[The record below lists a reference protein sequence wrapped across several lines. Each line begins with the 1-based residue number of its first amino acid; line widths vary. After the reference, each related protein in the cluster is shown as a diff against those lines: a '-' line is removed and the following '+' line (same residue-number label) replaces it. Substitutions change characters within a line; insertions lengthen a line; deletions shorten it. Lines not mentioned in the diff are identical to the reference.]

1 MNFVCSEVEN
11 MSISVEYYD
20 FIKQMYENLTKYI
33 KAYKSETNDYYKKIL
48 KIHDKYYPRLSTIKE
63 ELKKKLTIKTN
74 HIISLSSKV
83 PKIINQQII
92 NLKYFIT
99 GIEAT
104 IKSFDK
110 TLKEKNSMSSK
121 YQSEYDDSR
130 NSLIKKYKDIEKSK
144 NTYFSNATQ
153 TENLIYKYYLSK
165 SNKNEQNLTIT
176 EYSTPVTET
185 QVENSI
191 KTAKKNENDYVK

>member
-1 MNFVCSEVEN
+1 
-11 MSISVEYYD
+11 
-20 FIKQMYENLTKYI
+20 
-33 KAYKSETNDYYKKIL
+33 
-48 KIHDKYYPRLSTIKE
+48 
-63 ELKKKLTIKTN
+63 
-74 HIISLSSKV
+74 
-83 PKIINQQII
+83 
-92 NLKYFIT
+92 
-99 GIEAT
+99 
-104 IKSFDK
+104 
-110 TLKEKNSMSSK
+110 MSSK

-191 KTAKKNENDYVK
+191 KTAKKNENDYLNLVKSAKTLEDNFCEISDSSIDNMKRISCEIITKMKDNIVDFLLLLKNCKNKLKIFFS